1 MVHADED
8 AEQLQREGGGCRGL
22 RMVRVL
28 CFSEALTTFGLTLGA
43 CIIPP
48 GAATCTAQQ
57 ESQLEHQWIQWILRN
72 TPKAR
77 RRQEGEPGRANKSGD
92 KERTEGRA

>member
-28 CFSEALTTFGLTLGA
+28 CFSEALTTFGLTLGV

>member
-1 MVHADED
+1 MHADED

-28 CFSEALTTFGLTLGA
+28 CFSEALRTFGLTLGA

-57 ESQLEHQWIQWILRN
+57 ESQLEHQWILRN